1 VRAVKLES
9 PCTSALLKIEF
20 LKKNLN
26 AVTTKTS
33 IGFIVKS
40 ILIYS
45 LKTGYKKEIPGA
57 STIFAND
64 NLIFEVVA
72 IIKAHDMSIS
82 LFDSSLSTLLKKIF
96 RCRGNQTN

>member
-26 AVTTKTS
+26 AVTTKTC

-40 ILIYS
+40 ILIS
-45 LKTGYKKEIPGA
+45 LKRRYKKEIPGA

-64 NLIFEVVA
+64 NLILEVVA